1 MSRISD
7 ALRKAEEEK
16 LDAANEARIS
26 PLKGEQTL
34 SIAGN
39 SAQSPV
45 ISRASA
51 GIQGARL
58 GSLTQAQSRLL
69 EFVGLIPPASWDPD
83 RNSLMFVDG
92 DKGMPGSEQFRTFR
106 YRLNTLREKQ
116 KIKKLLITSPIQ
128 GDGKT
133 FVAANLAHAFSWQKE
148 KRVLL
153 IDGDLR
159 ASRLHSLLGA
169 PLSPGLSDYLAGDAD
184 AFAIVSRGTWRNLF
198 LIPAGSEAANPNEL
212 LGNGRLAELLED
224 VSEAFDWIII
234 DSPPVVP
241 VSDSKVIAESCDGA
255 LIVVRVG
262 QTPPDLAQKAYR
274 EFKGKSFIG
283 VVLNRVEP
291 DSVHGYSYYQ
301 EYAAKSGHRNGK
313 SIRRRS

>member
-16 LDAANEARIS
+16 LDAAQDTRLS
-26 PLKGEQTL
+26 PLRGEHDLATTENP
-34 SIAGN
+34 G
-39 SAQSPV
+39 QSPV
-45 ISRASA
+45 IPMEGAGLRAA
-51 GIQGARL
+51 GFGQL
-58 GSLTQAQSRLL
+58 THTQARLL
-69 EFVGLIPPASWDPD
+69 EFVELIPASPWDPD

-116 KIKKLLITSPIQ
+116 KIRRLVITSAIQ

-148 KRVLL
+148 RRVLL

-169 PLSPGLSDYLAGDAD
+169 SASPGLSDYLAGDAD
-184 AFAIVSRGTWRNLF
+184 EFAILARGKWRNLF
-198 LIPAGSEAANPNEL
+198 LIPTGSETSNPNEL
-212 LGNGRLAELLED
+212 LGNGRLAELLEL
-224 VSEAFDWIII
+224 VSPVFDWVII

-241 VSDSKVIAESCDGA
+241 VSDAKVIAESCDGA
-255 LIVVRVG
+255 LIVVRAG

-274 EFKGKSFIG
+274 EFKGKPFVGAI
-283 VVLNRVEP
+283 LNHIEP
-291 DSVHGYSYYQ
+291 GSVYGYSYYQ
-301 EYAAKSGHRNGK
+301 QYESKSGQKSRNGTHHK
-313 SIRRRS
+313 S